1 MFVYWIKLSG
11 SGVSHA
17 NFANNQENIMSSVAD
32 PLVFPS
38 VQWFQ
43 ALQRLVNEDLE
54 FRRLGTVDAKM
65 GVKVGQKVFVI
76 IFEAFTCVD
85 VKEGIDG
92 DLEDLDFY
100 LELSES
106 DWREL
111 VENTKANNG
120 ADRQHTLNTL
130 DLIKEDG
137 LSQNATGDQLRGD
150 IFFRVNESLQY
161 FFDLSARLDTVFK

>member
-1 MFVYWIKLSG
+1 
-11 SGVSHA
+11 
-17 NFANNQENIMSSVAD
+17 MSPVAD
-32 PLVFPS
+32 QLVFPS

-43 ALQRLVNEDLE
+43 GLQQLVNGDPE
-54 FRRLGTVDAKM
+54 FRRLGTVDAQM
-65 GVKVGQKVFVI
+65 GVKIGSKVFVI
-76 IFEAFTCVD
+76 VFEAFECID
-85 VKEGIDG
+85 VKEGIEA

-100 LELSES
+100 LELSEA

-130 DLIKEDG
+130 DLTKEDG

-161 FFDLSARLDTVFK
+161 FFDLSARLDTVFR

>member
-1 MFVYWIKLSG
+1 
-11 SGVSHA
+11 
-17 NFANNQENIMSSVAD
+17 MSPVAD
-32 PLVFPS
+32 QLVFPS

-43 ALQRLVNEDLE
+43 GLQQLVNGDPE
-54 FRRLGTVDAKM
+54 FRRLGTVDAQM
-65 GVKVGQKVFVI
+65 GVKVGSKVFVI
-76 IFEAFTCVD
+76 VFEAFECVD
-85 VKEGIDG
+85 VKEGIEA

-100 LELSES
+100 LELSEA

-130 DLIKEDG
+130 DLTKEDG

-161 FFDLSARLDTVFK
+161 FFDLSARLDTIFR

>member
-1 MFVYWIKLSG
+1 MRP
-11 SGVSHA
+11 
-17 NFANNQENIMSSVAD
+17 VAD
-32 PLVFPS
+32 QLVFPS

-43 ALQRLVNEDLE
+43 GLQQLVNGDPE
-54 FRRLGTVDAKM
+54 FRRLGTVDAQM
-65 GVKVGQKVFVI
+65 GVKIGSKVFVI
-76 IFEAFTCVD
+76 VFEAFECVD
-85 VKEGIDG
+85 VKEGIEA

-100 LELSES
+100 LELSEA

-130 DLIKEDG
+130 DLTKEDG

-161 FFDLSARLDTVFK
+161 FFDLSARLDTVFR

>member
-1 MFVYWIKLSG
+1 
-11 SGVSHA
+11 
-17 NFANNQENIMSSVAD
+17 MSPVAD
-32 PLVFPS
+32 PLVFLS
-38 VQWFQ
+38 VQW
-43 ALQRLVNEDLE
+43 LQGLQQLVNVDPEL
-54 FRRLGTVDAKM
+54 RRLGTVDAQM
-65 GVKVGQKVFVI
+65 GVKVGSRVFVI
-76 IFEAFTCVD
+76 VFEAFECVD
-85 VKEGIDG
+85 VKEGIEG

-100 LELSES
+100 LELSEA

-130 DLIKEDG
+130 DLTKDEG

-161 FFDLSARLDTVFK
+161 FFDLSARLDTVFR